1 MKSDIIESN
10 NTDLLNENATKSNE
24 TTGRQLADLIVQIN
38 NSQQSLLQIKNRS
51 WISNTINKI
60 KNGDTKEFADILISQ
75 NNVINGLLQLY
86 KSMINLSNMSQTNL
100 NKLEANFVMFIGE
113 MDDVATND
121 SINDIYRITKD
132 NIESIKKANRRNTI
146 MLIISSLALVFAI
159 IALIL

>member
-10 NTDLLNENATKSNE
+10 NTDLLNENATKSTE

-86 KSMINLSNMSQTNL
+86 KSMINLSNMSESNL
-100 NKLEANFVMFIGE
+100 NKLEADFVMFIGE

-121 SINDIYRITKD
+121 SINDIYRVTKD
-132 NIESIKKANRRNTI
+132 NIESIKKSNRRNTI